1 MRIVSTPR
9 NRLAPTVL
17 IPCLYWR
24 PASSLR
30 PSPPLQPRRL
40 HYLRLAP
47 PVLHPTRRRYNHPA
61 CAFLLYPP
69 VFLPGYYLQL
79 SLQVTPVSLASAFQL
94 PACAFGCA
102 LWPCFQRASG
112 LRLLPIFHAD
122 WRPASTLIAC
132 RTPTRPQCN
141 SRLAPQA
148 TRLWLRR
155 RFNLWLAPDVASF
168 G

>member
-1 MRIVSTPR
+1 MDS
-9 NRLAPTVL
+9 
-17 IPCLYWR
+17 
-24 PASSLR
+24 SSLR
-30 PSPPLQPRRL
+30 RLRSSLACTGDLRRACAFRRL
-40 HYLRLAP
+40 SSRAVCNPCGFGP
-47 PVLHPTRRRYNHPA
+47 PFMHSTRRRYNSRA